1 MKGQI
6 VTNMNGLTIQER
18 AVTLDAREHLVM
30 AGIKDHAN
38 SGNRLGNEE
47 ESVP

>member
-6 VTNMNGLTIQER
+6 VANMNGLTVQER
-18 AVTLDAREHLVM
+18 AVTLDAREHFVV

-38 SGNRLGNEE
+38 SGNRLGNQE
-47 ESVP
+47 ESVH

>member
-6 VTNMNGLTIQER
+6 VANMNRLAVQER
-18 AVTLDAREHLVM
+18 AVALDAREHLVV

-38 SGNRLGNEE
+38 RGNRLGSQE